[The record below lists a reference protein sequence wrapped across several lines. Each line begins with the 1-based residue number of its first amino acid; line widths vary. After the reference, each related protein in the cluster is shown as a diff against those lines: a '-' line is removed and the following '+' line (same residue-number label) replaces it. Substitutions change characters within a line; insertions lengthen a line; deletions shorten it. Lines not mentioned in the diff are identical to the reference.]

1 MQTDLKTLFLK
12 ALDTDK
18 NYSEAHLQLAL
29 LYQGEKDYK
38 NVEKHFDAAII
49 SDCKDSKML
58 DDKGDELLKKS
69 QFQNAK
75 EQFLKAQEK
84 KNHCANVYYQQS
96 KYLLNQLKIND
107 ALNSLE
113 NSIKMNPSISEVQR
127 EYGILL
133 SSNNQIDNARFHLE
147 KSLDINYGDSI
158 SHYHLGMIM
167 VKMKD
172 YEDAEQHFLSALDI
186 DPKLVDC
193 FVELAS
199 LKLII
204 DQKNEAK
211 EYYEK
216 AKLISPDLKHS
227 ALEKI
232 MD

>member
-29 LYQGEKDYK
+29 LYQDEKDCK

-49 SDCKDSKML
+49 SDCKDAKIF
-58 DDKGDELLKKS
+58 DDHGEELLKKS

-75 EQFLKAQEK
+75 EQFVKAQEK
-84 KNHCANVYYQQS
+84 KNHCADVYYQQS
-96 KYLLNQLKIND
+96 KYLLNQLKINE
-107 ALNSLE
+107 ALNSLG

-133 SSNNQIDNARFHLE
+133 SSDNQIDNARFHLE

-172 YEDAEQHFLSALDI
+172 FEDAEQHFLSALDI

-211 EYYEK
+211 IYYEK

>member
-29 LYQGEKDYK
+29 LYQDEKDYK

-49 SDCKDSKML
+49 SDCKDAKTL
-58 DDKGDELLKKS
+58 DDNGEVLLKKS

-75 EQFLKAQEK
+75 EQFVKAQEK
-84 KNHCANVYYQQS
+84 KNHCADVYYQQS
-96 KYLLNQLKIND
+96 KYLLNQLKINE
-107 ALNSLE
+107 ALNSLG

-133 SSNNQIDNARFHLE
+133 SSDNQIDNARFHLE

-193 FVELAS
+193 FLELAS

>member
-29 LYQGEKDYK
+29 LYQDENDYK

-49 SDCKDSKML
+49 SDCKDAEIL
-58 DDKGDELLKKS
+58 DNKGEELLKKS

-75 EQFLKAQEK
+75 EQFVKAQEK
-84 KNHCANVYYQQS
+84 KNHCADVYYQQS
-96 KYLLNQLKIND
+96 KYFLNQLKINE
-107 ALNSLE
+107 ALYSLE

-127 EYGILL
+127 EYGMLL
-133 SSNNQIDNARFHLE
+133 SSNNKIDNARFHLE

>member
-1 MQTDLKTLFLK
+1 LQTDLKTLFLK

-29 LYQGEKDYK
+29 LYQDEKDCK

-49 SDCKDSKML
+49 SDCKDAKML
-58 DDKGDELLKKS
+58 DDKGEELLKKS

-75 EQFLKAQEK
+75 EQFVKAQEK
-84 KNHCANVYYQQS
+84 KNHCADVYYQQS
-96 KYLLNQLKIND
+96 KYLLNQLKINE
-107 ALNSLE
+107 ALNSLG

-133 SSNNQIDNARFHLE
+133 SSDNQIDNARFHLE

>member
-1 MQTDLKTLFLK
+1 MHTDLKTLLLK
-12 ALDTDK
+12 ALETDN

-29 LYQGEKDYK
+29 LYQDEKDCK

-49 SDCKDSKML
+49 SDCKDAKML
-58 DDKGDELLKKS
+58 DDKGEELLKKS

-75 EQFLKAQEK
+75 EQFVKAQEK
-84 KNHCANVYYQQS
+84 KNHCADVYYQQS
-96 KYLLNQLKIND
+96 KYLLNQLKINE
-107 ALNSLE
+107 ALNSLG

-133 SSNNQIDNARFHLE
+133 SSDNQIDNARFHLE

-172 YEDAEQHFLSALDI
+172 YEDAEQHFLSSLDI
-186 DPKLVDC
+186 DPKLVDF

-204 DQKNEAK
+204 DQKIEAK

-232 MD
+232 LD

>member
-1 MQTDLKTLFLK
+1 
-12 ALDTDK
+12 
-18 NYSEAHLQLAL
+18 
-29 LYQGEKDYK
+29 
-38 NVEKHFDAAII
+38 
-49 SDCKDSKML
+49 
-58 DDKGDELLKKS
+58 
-69 QFQNAK
+69 
-75 EQFLKAQEK
+75 
-84 KNHCANVYYQQS
+84 
-96 KYLLNQLKIND
+96 
-107 ALNSLE
+107 
-113 NSIKMNPSISEVQR
+113 VQR

-133 SSNNQIDNARFHLE
+133 SSNNQIDNARLHLE

-211 EYYEK
+211 EYYKK

>member
-1 MQTDLKTLFLK
+1 MQTDLKILFLK

-29 LYQGEKDYK
+29 LYQDEKDCK
-38 NVEKHFDAAII
+38 NVEKHFDAAIN
-49 SDCKDSKML
+49 SDCKDAKTL
-58 DDKGDELLKKS
+58 DDNGDILLKKS

-75 EQFLKAQEK
+75 EQFVKAQEK
-84 KNHCANVYYQQS
+84 KNHCADVYYQQS
-96 KYLLNQLKIND
+96 KYLLNQLKINE
-107 ALNSLE
+107 ALNSLG

-133 SSNNQIDNARFHLE
+133 SSDNQIDNARFHLE

-204 DQKNEAK
+204 DQKIEAK

-216 AKLISPDLKHS
+216 AKLISPDLKHP

>member
-29 LYQGEKDYK
+29 LYQDEKDYK
-38 NVEKHFDAAII
+38 NVEKHFDTAII
-49 SDCKDSKML
+49 SDCKDAKIL

-75 EQFLKAQEK
+75 EQFVKAQEK
-84 KNHCANVYYQQS
+84 KNHCADVYYQQS
-96 KYLLNQLKIND
+96 KYLLNQLKINE

-133 SSNNQIDNARFHLE
+133 SSDNQIDNARFHLE

>member
-29 LYQGEKDYK
+29 LYQDEKDFK
-38 NVEKHFDAAII
+38 NVEKHFDEAII
-49 SDCKDSKML
+49 SDCKDAKML
-58 DDKGDELLKKS
+58 DDKGEELLKKS

-75 EQFLKAQEK
+75 EQFVKAQEK
-84 KNHCANVYYQQS
+84 KSHCADVYYQQS
-96 KYLLNQLKIND
+96 KYLLNQLKINE
-107 ALNSLE
+107 ALNSLG

-133 SSNNQIDNARFHLE
+133 SSDNQIDNARFHLE

-193 FVELAS
+193 FVEIAS

-204 DQKNEAK
+204 NQNIEAK
-211 EYYEK
+211 EYYKK

>member
-12 ALDTDK
+12 ALDNDK

-29 LYQGEKDYK
+29 LYQDEKDCK

-49 SDCKDSKML
+49 SDCKDAEML
-58 DDKGDELLKKS
+58 DNKGEELLKKS

-75 EQFLKAQEK
+75 EQFVKAQEK
-84 KNHCANVYYQQS
+84 KNHCADVYYQQS
-96 KYLLNQLKIND
+96 KYLLNQLKINE
-107 ALNSLE
+107 ALNSLG

-133 SSNNQIDNARFHLE
+133 SSDNQIDNARFHLE

>member
-29 LYQGEKDYK
+29 LYQDEKDYK
-38 NVEKHFDAAII
+38 NVEKHFDAAIN
-49 SDCKDSKML
+49 SDCKDAKTL
-58 DDKGDELLKKS
+58 DDNGDILLKKS

-75 EQFLKAQEK
+75 EQFVKAQEK
-84 KNHCANVYYQQS
+84 KNHCADVYYQQS
-96 KYLLNQLKIND
+96 KYLLNQLKINE
-107 ALNSLE
+107 ALNSLG

-133 SSNNQIDNARFHLE
+133 SSDNQIDNARFHLE

-193 FVELAS
+193 FLELAS

-204 DQKNEAK
+204 DQKNKAK

>member
-12 ALDTDK
+12 ALDTYK
-18 NYSEAHLQLAL
+18 YYSEAHLQLAL
-29 LYQGEKDYK
+29 LYQDEKDCK

-49 SDCKDSKML
+49 SDCKDAKML
-58 DDKGDELLKKS
+58 DDKGEELLKKS

-75 EQFLKAQEK
+75 EQFVKAQEK
-84 KNHCANVYYQQS
+84 KNHCADVYYQQS
-96 KYLLNQLKIND
+96 KYLLNQLKINE
-107 ALNSLE
+107 ALNSLG

-133 SSNNQIDNARFHLE
+133 SSDNQIDNARFHLE

-199 LKLII
+199 LKLINDEKI
-204 DQKNEAK
+204 EAR

>member
-1 MQTDLKTLFLK
+1 LQTDLKTLFLK

-29 LYQGEKDYK
+29 LYQDEKDCK

-49 SDCKDSKML
+49 SDCKDAKML
-58 DDKGDELLKKS
+58 DDKGEELLKKS

-75 EQFLKAQEK
+75 EQFVKAQEK
-84 KNHCANVYYQQS
+84 KNHCADVYYQQS
-96 KYLLNQLKIND
+96 KYLLNQLKINE
-107 ALNSLE
+107 ALNSLG

-204 DQKNEAK
+204 DQNIEAK

>member
-29 LYQGEKDYK
+29 LYQDEKDCK

-49 SDCKDSKML
+49 SDCKDATIF
-58 DDKGDELLKKS
+58 DDKGEELLKKS

-75 EQFLKAQEK
+75 EQFVKAQEK
-84 KNHCANVYYQQS
+84 KNHCADVYYQQS
-96 KYLLNQLKIND
+96 KYLLNQLKINE
-107 ALNSLE
+107 ALNSLG

-133 SSNNQIDNARFHLE
+133 SSDNQIDNARFHLE

-204 DQKNEAK
+204 DQKIEAK

>member
-29 LYQGEKDYK
+29 LYQDEKDCK
-38 NVEKHFDAAII
+38 SVEKHFDAAII
-49 SDCKDSKML
+49 SDCKDAKML
-58 DDKGDELLKKS
+58 DDKGEELLKKS

-75 EQFLKAQEK
+75 EQFVKAQEK
-84 KNHCANVYYQQS
+84 KNHCADVYYQQS
-96 KYLLNQLKIND
+96 KYLLNQLKINE
-107 ALNSLE
+107 ALNSLG

-133 SSNNQIDNARFHLE
+133 SSDNQIDNARFHLE

-186 DPKLVDC
+186 DPKFVDC

>member
-29 LYQGEKDYK
+29 LYQGEKDCK

-49 SDCKDSKML
+49 SDCKDAEML
-58 DDKGDELLKKS
+58 DNKGEELLKKS

-75 EQFLKAQEK
+75 EQFVKAQEK
-84 KNHCANVYYQQS
+84 KNHCADVYYQQS
-96 KYLLNQLKIND
+96 KYLLNQLKINE
-107 ALNSLE
+107 ALNSLG

-133 SSNNQIDNARFHLE
+133 SSDNQIDNARFHLE

-204 DQKNEAK
+204 DQKIEAK

-216 AKLISPDLKHS
+216 AKLICPDLKHS
-227 ALEKI
+227 ALEMI

>member
-29 LYQGEKDYK
+29 LYQDEKDYK

-49 SDCKDSKML
+49 SDCKDAEIF
-58 DDKGDELLKKS
+58 DDKGEELLKKS

-75 EQFLKAQEK
+75 EQFVKAQEK
-84 KNHCANVYYQQS
+84 KNHCADVYYQQS
-96 KYLLNQLKIND
+96 KYLLNQLKINE
-107 ALNSLE
+107 ALNSLG
-113 NSIKMNPSISEVQR
+113 NSIKMNPAISEVQR

-133 SSNNQIDNARFHLE
+133 SSDNQIDNARFHLE

-172 YEDAEQHFLSALDI
+172 YEDAEQHFLSTLDI

-227 ALEKI
+227 AFEKI

>member
-1 MQTDLKTLFLK
+1 LQTDLKTLFLK
-12 ALDTDK
+12 ALDTDQ

-29 LYQGEKDYK
+29 LYQGEKDFK

-49 SDCKDSKML
+49 SDCKDAKIL
-58 DDKGDELLKKS
+58 DDKGDELLKNS

-75 EQFLKAQEK
+75 EQFVKAQEK
-84 KNHCANVYYQQS
+84 KNHCADVYYQQS
-96 KYLLNQLKIND
+96 KYFLKQLKKNE
-107 ALNSLE
+107 ALNSLA

-133 SSNNQIDNARFHLE
+133 SSYNQIDNARFHLE
-147 KSLDINYGDSI
+147 RSLDINYGDSL

-167 VKMKD
+167 VIMKD
-172 YEDAEQHFLSALDI
+172 FEDAEQHFLSALDI
-186 DPKLVDC
+186 NPKLVDC
-193 FVELAS
+193 FVQLAS

-211 EYYEK
+211 EYYKK

>member
-29 LYQGEKDYK
+29 LYQDEKDCK

-49 SDCKDSKML
+49 SDCKDAEIL

-75 EQFLKAQEK
+75 EQFVKAQEK
-84 KNHCANVYYQQS
+84 KNHCADVYYQQS
-96 KYLLNQLKIND
+96 KYFLNQLKINE

-133 SSNNQIDNARFHLE
+133 SSDNQIDNARFHLE

>member
-29 LYQGEKDYK
+29 LYQDEKDCK

-49 SDCKDSKML
+49 SDCKDAEIL
-58 DDKGDELLKKS
+58 DEKGEELLKKS

-75 EQFLKAQEK
+75 EQFVKAQEK
-84 KNHCANVYYQQS
+84 RNHCGDVYYQQS
-96 KYLLNQLKIND
+96 KYLLNQLKINE

-133 SSNNQIDNARFHLE
+133 SSDNQIDNARFHLE

-204 DQKNEAK
+204 DQKIEAK

>member
-1 MQTDLKTLFLK
+1 LQTDLKTLFLK
-12 ALDTDK
+12 ALDNDK

-29 LYQGEKDYK
+29 LYQDEKDYK
-38 NVEKHFDAAII
+38 NVEKHFDEAIM
-49 SDCKDSKML
+49 SDCKDAKVL
-58 DDKGDELLKKS
+58 DDKGEELLKKS

-84 KNHCANVYYQQS
+84 KNHCAYVYYQQS
-96 KYLLNQLKIND
+96 KYLLNQLKINE

-147 KSLDINYGDSI
+147 RSLDINYGDSI
-158 SHYHLGMIM
+158 SHYHLALIM

-186 DPKLVDC
+186 DPKSVDC

-204 DQKNEAK
+204 GQKNEAK

-216 AKLISPDLKHS
+216 AKLISPDLKKTT
-227 ALEKI
+227 LEKI

>member
-29 LYQGEKDYK
+29 LYQDEKDCK

-49 SDCKDSKML
+49 SDCKDAKML
-58 DDKGDELLKKS
+58 DDKGEELLKKS

-75 EQFLKAQEK
+75 EQFVKAQEK
-84 KNHCANVYYQQS
+84 KNHCADVYYQQS
-96 KYLLNQLKIND
+96 KYLLNQLKINE

-133 SSNNQIDNARFHLE
+133 SSDNQIDNARFHLE
-147 KSLDINYGDSI
+147 KSLDSNYGDSI

-204 DQKNEAK
+204 DQKYEAK
-211 EYYEK
+211 EYYDK
-216 AKLISPDLKHS
+216 AKLISPNLKHS

>member
-12 ALDTDK
+12 ALDKDK

-29 LYQGEKDYK
+29 LYQDEKDCK

-49 SDCKDSKML
+49 SDSKDAKML
-58 DDKGDELLKKS
+58 DDKGEELLKKS

-75 EQFLKAQEK
+75 EQFVKAQEK
-84 KNHCANVYYQQS
+84 KNHCADVYYQQS
-96 KYLLNQLKIND
+96 KYLLNQLKINE

-133 SSNNQIDNARFHLE
+133 SSDNQIDNARFHLE

-186 DPKLVDC
+186 DPKLVNS

-204 DQKNEAK
+204 NQKNEAK

>member
-29 LYQGEKDYK
+29 LYQDEKDCK

-49 SDCKDSKML
+49 SDCKDSKIL
-58 DDKGDELLKKS
+58 DDKGEELLKKS

-75 EQFLKAQEK
+75 EQFVKAQEK
-84 KNHCANVYYQQS
+84 KNHCADVYYQQS
-96 KYLLNQLKIND
+96 KYLLNQLKINE
-107 ALNSLE
+107 ALNSLG

-133 SSNNQIDNARFHLE
+133 SSDNQIDNARFHLE

-172 YEDAEQHFLSALDI
+172 YEDAEQHFLSAIDI
-186 DPKLVDC
+186 DPQLVDC

-204 DQKNEAK
+204 DQKIEAK

-227 ALEKI
+227 TLEKI

>member
-1 MQTDLKTLFLK
+1 LQTDLKTLFLK

-29 LYQGEKDYK
+29 LYQDEKDCK

-49 SDCKDSKML
+49 SDFKDAKML
-58 DDKGDELLKKS
+58 DDKGEELLKKS

-75 EQFLKAQEK
+75 EQFAKAQER
-84 KNHCANVYYQQS
+84 KNHCADVYYQQS
-96 KYLLNQLKIND
+96 KYLLNQLKID
-107 ALNSLE
+107 EALKSLG
-113 NSIKMNPSISEVQR
+113 NSIKMDPSISEVQR

-186 DPKLVDC
+186 DPQLVSC
-193 FVELAS
+193 LVELAS

-211 EYYEK
+211 KYYEK

>member
-29 LYQGEKDYK
+29 LYQDEKDCK

-49 SDCKDSKML
+49 CDCKDAQIF
-58 DDKGDELLKKS
+58 DDKGEELLKKS

-75 EQFLKAQEK
+75 EQFVKAQEK
-84 KNHCANVYYQQS
+84 KNHCADVYYQQS
-96 KYLLNQLKIND
+96 KYLLNQLKINE
-107 ALNSLE
+107 ALNSLG

-133 SSNNQIDNARFHLE
+133 SSDNQIDNARFHLE

>member
-1 MQTDLKTLFLK
+1 LQTDLKTLFLK

-29 LYQGEKDYK
+29 IYEDEKDCK

-49 SDCKDSKML
+49 SDYKDAEIL
-58 DDKGDELLKKS
+58 DDKGEELLKKS

-75 EQFLKAQEK
+75 EQFVKAQEK
-84 KNHCANVYYQQS
+84 KNHCADVYYQQS
-96 KYLLNQLKIND
+96 KYLLNQLKINE
-107 ALNSLE
+107 ALNSLG

-133 SSNNQIDNARFHLE
+133 SSDNQIDNARFHLE

-186 DPKLVDC
+186 DPKLVYC

-211 EYYEK
+211 EYYDK
-216 AKLISPDLKHS
+216 AKLISPDLKNS

>member
-29 LYQGEKDYK
+29 LYQDEKDCK
-38 NVEKHFDAAII
+38 NVEIHFDAAII
-49 SDCKDSKML
+49 SDCKDAEML
-58 DDKGDELLKKS
+58 DNKGEELLKKA

-75 EQFLKAQEK
+75 EQFVKAQKK
-84 KNHCANVYYQQS
+84 KNHCAAVYYQQS
-96 KYLLNQLKIND
+96 KYLLNQLKID
-107 ALNSLE
+107 EALNSLK

-133 SSNNQIDNARFHLE
+133 SADNQIDNARFHLE

-172 YEDAEQHFLSALDI
+172 YKDAEQHFLSALDI
-186 DPKLVDC
+186 DPKLIDC
-193 FVELAS
+193 FVELAL

-204 DQKNEAK
+204 DQKDEAK
-211 EYYEK
+211 EYYKK
-216 AKLISPDLKHS
+216 AKLIYSELNHPT
-227 ALEKI
+227 LEAIK
-232 MD
+232 D

>member
-12 ALDTDK
+12 ALETDK

-29 LYQGEKDYK
+29 LYQDEKNYK

-49 SDCKDSKML
+49 SDCKDAEIL
-58 DDKGDELLKKS
+58 DNKGEELLKKS

-75 EQFLKAQEK
+75 EQFVKAQEK
-84 KNHCANVYYQQS
+84 KNHCADVYYQQS
-96 KYLLNQLKIND
+96 KYFLNQLKINE
-107 ALNSLE
+107 ALHSLE

-127 EYGILL
+127 EYGMLL

-147 KSLDINYGDSI
+147 KSLNINYGDSI

-216 AKLISPDLKHS
+216 AKLISPDIKHS

>member
-1 MQTDLKTLFLK
+1 MQTELKTLFLK

-29 LYQGEKDYK
+29 LYQDEKDCK
-38 NVEKHFDAAII
+38 NVEKHFNAAII
-49 SDCKDSKML
+49 SDCKDSKIF
-58 DDKGDELLKKS
+58 DDKGEELLNKS

-75 EQFLKAQEK
+75 EQFVKAQEK
-84 KNHCANVYYQQS
+84 KNHCADVYYQQS
-96 KYLLNQLKIND
+96 KYLLNQLKINE

-133 SSNNQIDNARFHLE
+133 SSDNQIDNARFHLE

-204 DQKNEAK
+204 DQKIEAK